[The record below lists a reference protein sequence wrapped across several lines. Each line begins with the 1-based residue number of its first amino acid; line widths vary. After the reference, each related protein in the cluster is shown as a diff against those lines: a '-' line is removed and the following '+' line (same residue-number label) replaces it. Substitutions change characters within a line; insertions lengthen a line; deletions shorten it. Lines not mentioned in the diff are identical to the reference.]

1 MGLVTV
7 LRLFL
12 SAVSATDINDVVD
25 LLRDDV
31 VPVFSA
37 HPDCLGI
44 ELVVSDSAGADGLIE
59 GGVLTRWT
67 SHEKMEAAL
76 RSAELTASQE
86 RVRRLM
92 RREPMRLVLEVVD

>member
-1 MGLVTV
+1 MTV

-12 SAVSATDINDVVD
+12 SAVAASE
-25 LLRDDV
+25 LDDV
-31 VPVFSA
+31 VALLRTDVVPAFSA
-37 HPDCLGI
+37 HPECLGI
-44 ELVVSDSAGADGLIE
+44 ELVIADRAGADGLVE

-67 SHEKMEAAL
+67 TRVAMEAAL
-76 RSAELTASQE
+76 KSVELTASQE